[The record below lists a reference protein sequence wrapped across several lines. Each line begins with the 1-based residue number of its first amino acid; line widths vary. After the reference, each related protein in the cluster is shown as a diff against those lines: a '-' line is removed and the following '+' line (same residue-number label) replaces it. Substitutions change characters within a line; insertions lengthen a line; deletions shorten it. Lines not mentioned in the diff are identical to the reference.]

1 MNARYRR
8 HSLRLATS
16 ILGVSLLMVHHVA
29 SAGTIQGVTAQPS
42 SASTGDPIVVTVT
55 GTGTCA
61 NGVVVNFG
69 DGDSQEKAGDLP
81 LAFNAKSYSQSGTYT
96 VSAAAKPGTLG
107 CNGSASTTVNVTKPG
122 QTLME
127 LCVVVGCGRMTLR
140 PQIDSQLAEVTPEG
154 TYTLTGRVFGDTP
167 GKVYLKL
174 YQPLEQNRE
183 MQIQSWSDTS
193 ITAQVPDLSYIP
205 DHDAAIFVQTSDGG
219 KSALQSVN
227 FVAKREVRL
236 LTMNDP
242 EVSVNCSHGGNH
254 NTCNHHSH
262 SDGICSGLSPA
273 PWSHWP
279 NATFYGGHKNCDRV
293 FDWDTGTDTLKVEL
307 ANGFEIFGIAIQ
319 QSGINSVLYDS
330 MLVPPTPAELAA
342 AKGSTSWTANM
353 NFWVPPDGFA
363 YIQYGVWVYV
373 IGPKG
378 IVSH

>member
-1 MNARYRR
+1 MKPIRPFYLR
-8 HSLRLATS
+8 HWVTVV
-16 ILGVSLLMVHHVA
+16 GFLMVSA
-29 SAGTIQGVTAQPS
+29 PALAGTIQGVTAQPS

-254 NTCNHHSH
+254 NICNHHSH
-262 SDGICSGLSPA
+262 SDGNCFSYHHLS
-273 PWSHWP
+273 SN
-279 NATFYGGHKNCDRV
+279 NATFHGAHTNCDV
-293 FDWDTGTDTLKVEL
+293 AIDWDDGTDTLKVEL
-307 ANGFEIFGIAIQ
+307 ANGWEIFGIAMNEHVT
-319 QSGINSVLYDS
+319 SDWEFVG
-330 MLVPPTPAELAA
+330 VPPPGDLVA
-342 AKGSTSWTANM
+342 AKGSTSWTLD
-353 NFWVPPDGFA
+353 VPFSISPGRDTVEYA
-363 YIQYGVWVYV
+363 VWVYV
-373 IGPKG
+373 IGPRG
-378 IVSH
+378 VASH